1 MEIELKIE
9 IDRVNVV
16 KPAVTSYFV
25 RCTEGMHW
33 NCLLE
38 SMCTGTWVFACMPYM
53 PVYTCACNVACH
65 RPTFWHGLLQWYL
78 VISLWRLEIGANYF
92 LNDSQSNFLKER
104 KGHKRKSAV
113 SLPTDMVSFLTPLLP
128 CEIFVH
134 FQPKLKEV
142 WRSKKYE
149 IPTRKQEA
157 VRTVRLIT
165 SQP

>member
-38 SMCTGTWVFACMPYM
+38 SMCIGTGTWVFACMPYM

-104 KGHKRKSAV
+104 KGDKRKSAV
-113 SLPTDMVSFLTPLLP
+113 SLPTDMVSFLTPLFLH
-128 CEIFVH
+128 CLVKFLST
-134 FQPKLKEV
+134 FSQNWKRSGGLKSMKFLLGNKKLLEQ
-142 WRSKKYE
+142 WD
-149 IPTRKQEA
+149 
-157 VRTVRLIT
+157 
-165 SQP
+165 

>member
-38 SMCTGTWVFACMPYM
+38 SMCIGTGTWVFACMPYM

-92 LNDSQSNFLKER
+92 LNDSQSNFLKE
-104 KGHKRKSAV
+104 KATKENLLFLCLQIWFHF
-113 SLPTDMVSFLTPLLP
+113 SLPFFSIALWNFCPLSA
-128 CEIFVH
+128 ETERG
-134 FQPKLKEV
+134 LKV
-142 WRSKKYE
+142 
-149 IPTRKQEA
+149 
-157 VRTVRLIT
+157 
-165 SQP
+165 